1 MAKRFLRRIAKS
13 VMVTLNLIVTVFF
26 LIACLSPYVNP
37 SNWSITGFAGLAV
50 PYLILTL
57 ILFIILYP
65 VNGNKYGL
73 LAASFILGLLMDMF
87 LNSGGVHAT
96 ACLVLAF
103 FRPAIFKFSFGLS
116 YEYQTV
122 RLNDVVTPERFS
134 FLLLAVV
141 LHHTVLFILE
151 IFTFNFFFNIIVRT
165 LVSTLF
171 TLIISLLI
179 IYLIKP
185 NKR

>member
-1 MAKRFLRRIAKS
+1 
-13 VMVTLNLIVTVFF
+13 
-26 LIACLSPYVNP
+26 
-37 SNWSITGFAGLAV
+37 
-50 PYLILTL
+50 
-57 ILFIILYP
+57 
-65 VNGNKYGL
+65 
-73 LAASFILGLLMDMF
+73 MDMF

-96 ACLVLAF
+96 SCLVLAF
-103 FRPAIFKFSFGLS
+103 FRPTIFKFSFGLS

-134 FLLLAVV
+134 FLFLAVV
-141 LHHTVLFILE
+141 LHHITLFILE
-151 IFTFNFFFNIIVRT
+151 IFTLNFFFNIIVRT
-165 LVSTLF
+165 LLSTLF

>member
-1 MAKRFLRRIAKS
+1 MNSAFLYNLARFILLLAAQI
-13 VMVTLNLIVTVFF
+13 LIFNNINF
-26 LIACLSPYVNP
+26 LGYINPFPY
-37 SNWSITGFAGLAV
+37 
-50 PYLILTL
+50 

-65 VNGNKYGL
+65 VNGNKFGL
-73 LAASFILGLLMDMF
+73 LAASFLLGLLMDLF

-96 ACLVLAF
+96 SCLVLAF
-103 FRPAIFKFSFGLS
+103 LRPSLFKFSFGLS

-122 RLNDVVTPERFS
+122 RLNDALTPERFS

-141 LHHTVLFILE
+141 LHHIILFILE
-151 IFTFNFFFNIIVRT
+151 IFTFNFFLNIIIRT
-165 LVSTLF
+165 LISTVF
-171 TLIISLLI
+171 TLVISILI